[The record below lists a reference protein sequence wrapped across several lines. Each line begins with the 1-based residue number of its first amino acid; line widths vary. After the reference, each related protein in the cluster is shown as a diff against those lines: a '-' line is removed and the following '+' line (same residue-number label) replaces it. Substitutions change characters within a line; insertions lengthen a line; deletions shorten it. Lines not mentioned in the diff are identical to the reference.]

1 MSVEKE
7 VVCRA
12 AKGDGKAFASLYEE
26 YFERIYRYLYLRL
39 GNQSDAEDLTQEV
52 FVKALEAIRGYKW
65 RGLPFASWLFRIAH
79 NLMVDLLRKRGK
91 VTEEASEDIAA
102 GGETDPAATAERNI
116 EVARLMDNLEKLS
129 PAQKEVLSLR
139 FGAGLSI
146 AEVARLLD
154 KSPGTVKA
162 LQYNGIVALRKR
174 LTGEKN
180 RKWQERWRIF

>member
-26 YFERIYRYLYLRL
+26 YFDRIYRYLYLRL
-39 GNQSDAEDLTQEV
+39 ENQSDAEDLTQEV
-52 FVKALEAIRGYKW
+52 FIKALEAIRGYRW

-79 NLMVDLLRKRGK
+79 NLMVDLIRKQGK
-91 VTEEASEDIAA
+91 VAQEAGEDIPA
-102 GGETDPAATAERNI
+102 GSESDPAAIAERNL
-116 EVARLMDNLEKLS
+116 EVARLMDNMDRLS

-146 AEVARLLD
+146 AEVARLLG

-174 LTGEKN
+174 LTGEG
-180 RKWQERWRIF
+180 

>member
-39 GNQSDAEDLTQEV
+39 ENQSDAEDLTQEV
-52 FVKALEAIRGYKW
+52 FVKALEAIGGYRW

-79 NLMVDLLRKRGK
+79 NLMIDLIRKRGK
-91 VTEEASEDIAA
+91 VAEEETEEDIPA
-102 GGETDPAATAERNI
+102 GGESDPAAITERNL
-116 EVARLMDNLEKLS
+116 EVARLMDNMDRLS

-146 AEVARLLD
+146 AEVARLLG

-174 LTGEKN
+174 LTGE
-180 RKWQERWRIF
+180 R

>member
-26 YFERIYRYLYLRL
+26 YFDRIYRYLYLRL
-39 GNQSDAEDLTQEV
+39 ENQSDAEDLAQEV
-52 FVKALEAIRGYKW
+52 FVKALEAIRDYRW

-79 NLMVDLLRKRGK
+79 NLMIDLVRKQGK
-91 VTEEASEDIAA
+91 VTEEADEDLPA
-102 GGETDPAATAERNI
+102 GGESDPAAIAERNL
-116 EVARLMDNLEKLS
+116 EVARLMDNMDKLS

-146 AEVARLLD
+146 AEVARLLG

-174 LTGEKN
+174 LTGEG
-180 RKWQERWRIF
+180 

>member
-26 YFERIYRYLYLRL
+26 YFDRIYRYLYLRL
-39 GNQSDAEDLTQEV
+39 ENQSDAEDLTQEV
-52 FVKALEAIRGYKW
+52 FVKALEAIRGYRW

-79 NLMVDLLRKRGK
+79 NLMIDLIRKEGK
-91 VTEEASEDIAA
+91 VSQEAGEETPAGSEA
-102 GGETDPAATAERNI
+102 DPAAIAERNL

-146 AEVARLLD
+146 AEVARLLG

-174 LTGEKN
+174 LTGEG
-180 RKWQERWRIF
+180 